1 MVTASHQIRNT
12 DIKYLVNAVPRYPIS
27 VKSLID
33 LANRNKLS
41 RDVINFYR
49 DFPDN
54 AIFDDADDIVART
67 EQVDMLR
74 NENPPLEDIVRG
86 AED

>member
-1 MVTASHQIRNT
+1 MDTASHPIRNT
-12 DIKYLVNAVPRYPIS
+12 DLKYLVNAVPRYPIS

-33 LANRNKLS
+33 LAHRKKLS
-41 RDVINFYR
+41 RDIINFYR
-49 DFPDN
+49 AFPDS
-54 AIFDDADDIVART
+54 ATFDDADDIVART

-74 NENPPLEDIVRG
+74 HEDPPLEDIVRG